1 MRVCDHLGN
10 EFKSTKEMCK
20 FYNIRVDTYYQKR
33 KDGIPLSN
41 ILSPISGQCYVDHLG
56 NRFNSLGEMCKYHNT
71 TTQRYYYRQ
80 KSGFSL
86 KESLE
91 GKVLDHLGNSFT
103 SLNDMAKYHNFD
115 FTELKS
121 VVGRTKSAKD
131 ALVMLIK
138 ERNRKTEEQRIFTD
152 SFFSNLKV
160 PDSFMSPKFIMEKS
174 NDFRYYYLAKY
185 LAKVNGFELAR
196 IPQKQEA
203 ITSLLEIILSHQDD
217 SYKGEELNI
226 RKSLEFFKLVQP
238 GVLDIFYLVLIK
250 GEKVSKSNSS
260 ILRNATTVASDIS
273 YFIDMVRRI
282 VYSYMIVD
290 SNASK
295 GIPESILSYVSKLF
309 VNKVDICNY
318 SKTLDSLDSLNYLS
332 LSGCLFL
339 TNYKK
344 KERKEDSPFYNL
356 KTTKPYN
363 EIVMMSKELT
373 RRGVSMVCDIGNS
386 PVYHARYRMKWS
398 QYVADMYGIRL
409 NPMREKRR

>member
-1 MRVCDHLGN
+1 MRVCDYLGN

-20 FYNIRVDTYYQKR
+20 FYNVRLDTYYQKR
-33 KDGIPLSN
+33 KNGIPLSN

-91 GKVLDHLGNSFT
+91 GKVYDHLGNSFT
-103 SLNDMAKYHNFD
+103 SLNDMAKYHNVD
-115 FTELKS
+115 FADIKS
-121 VVGRTKSAKD
+121 LVGRGKSAID
-131 ALVMLIK
+131 SLVMLIN
-138 ERNRKTEEQRIFTD
+138 ERNRKSENMRLFTD
-152 SFFSNLKV
+152 NFFNNLKV
-160 PDSFMSPKFIMEKS
+160 PDSFMNPKFIMEKS
-174 NDFRYYYLAKY
+174 SDFRYYYLAKY
-185 LAKVNGFELAR
+185 LSKVNGFELAR
-196 IPQKQEA
+196 FPQKEEA
-203 ITSLLEIILSHQDD
+203 IVYLLEIVLSHQDD
-217 SYKGEELNI
+217 IYKGEEQNI
-226 RKSLEFFKLVQP
+226 RKSLEFFKLVHP
-238 GVLDIFYLVLIK
+238 EVLDIFYMVLIE
-250 GEKVSKSNSS
+250 GEKVKKSSS
-260 ILRNATTVASDIS
+260 DLLKNATTVASDIS
-273 YFIDMVRRI
+273 YFIDMVRRV
-282 VYSYMIVD
+282 VYSYMVVD
-290 SNASK
+290 SNAHK
-295 GIPESILSYVSKLF
+295 GIPDSILSYVSKLF
-309 VNKVDICNY
+309 INKVDICNY
-318 SKTLDSLDSLNYLS
+318 SKTLNSLESLNYLS

-344 KERKEDSPFYNL
+344 KDRKDDSPFYNL

-363 EIVMMSKELT
+363 EIVTMSKELT